1 MNTVVSVFGVEPRRI
16 GGNESF
22 ARELSRQ
29 LAEHGWH
36 SVLCFLT
43 PPPPDVLSYLK
54 LPNVSIEILE
64 ESWRPAPKAAKD
76 LGRILRRYRPA
87 ILHLHFIGFI
97 GFLPWVGRLFSA
109 RRIFFTDQGSRP
121 ADYVARRAPLW
132 KRILVRMINWPL
144 TKVICVSDFNKR
156 CMTTPGVLP
165 EDRFERIYNSVD
177 FSRVEKS
184 KARALDFRERY
195 QIPLN
200 RKIVTQVSWIIPE
213 KGIPDLLEATRLVL
227 KEEHDVQLVLVGD
240 GAYRD
245 EYAKVAVEIGI
256 QDHLTWTGLVQD
268 PFAEGVYD
276 AADIVCQVSRW
287 QEAFGWVIAEAMAY
301 EKPIIGTMVGG
312 IPEIIENEKSGF
324 LVEPINPSQIAEN
337 LLRLLREEPLRK
349 QMGEAGC
356 ERVKAK
362 FDLRKNV
369 ARVLE
374 LYGVSGRSPELDD
387 SVGPGHTRD

>member
-1 MNTVVSVFGVEPRRI
+1 MI
-16 GGNESF
+16 
-22 ARELSRQ
+22 
-29 LAEHGWH
+29 
-36 SVLCFLT
+36 
-43 PPPPDVLSYLK
+43 
-54 LPNVSIEILE
+54 
-64 ESWRPAPKAAKD
+64 
-76 LGRILRRYRPA
+76 
-87 ILHLHFIGFI
+87 
-97 GFLPWVGRLFSA
+97 
-109 RRIFFTDQGSRP
+109 
-121 ADYVARRAPLW
+121 
-132 KRILVRMINWPL
+132 VRMINWPL
-144 TKVICVSDFNKR
+144 TKVICVSNFNKQ
-156 CMTTPGVLP
+156 CMTTLGVLP
-165 EDRFERIYNSVD
+165 ESRFERIYNSVD

-184 KARALDFRERY
+184 RDRALAFRERY
-195 QIPLN
+195 QIPGN

-227 KEEHDVQLVLVGD
+227 EEDQDVQLVLVGD
-240 GAYRD
+240 GAYRA
-245 EYAKVAVEIGI
+245 EYEGLAAEMGI

-301 EKPIIGTMVGG
+301 EKPIIGTIVGG

-324 LVEPINPSQIAEN
+324 LVEPGNPSQIAEK
-337 LLRLLREEPLRK
+337 LLRLLRDELLRK

-374 LYGVSGRSPELDD
+374 LYGVSRRITG
-387 SVGPGHTRD
+387 T